1 MTELRERF
9 QIDKMK
15 VSIKGK
21 LLEYRTYYLSEFKC
35 KWTHIPDASI
45 LLAVEELE
53 REGFLIVRTGKKNAV
68 LLALKEA

>member
-21 LLEYRTYYLSEFKC
+21 LLEFKTYYLSEFKC
-35 KWTHIPDASI
+35 KWTHIPDAVI
-45 LLAVEELE
+45 ELAVEELE
-53 REGFLIVRTGKKNAV
+53 HEGFLTVRIGRKNAKMLV
-68 LLALKEA
+68 LREA

>member
-35 KWTHIPDASI
+35 KWTHIPDAAI
-45 LLAVEELE
+45 GLAVEELE
-53 REGFLIVRTGKKNAV
+53 REGFLTVRAGKKNAV